1 MGCSTSS
8 PKVEIKPPTELETN
22 ALHAYN
28 LRVKSYTHYAYNV
41 PQNIYMA
48 WCIAKYN
55 EDIISIE
62 HYNENMKLPE
72 DSIGLC
78 KHINDNIN
86 NNNKN
91 NKINNTTHIRH
102 PDPTLGDLDK
112 LTLI

>member
-8 PKVEIKPPTELETN
+8 PKVEIKPPTELETK
-22 ALHAYN
+22 ALNAYN

-55 EDIISIE
+55 EDIISME
-62 HYNENMKLPE
+62 NYNKNTKLPE
-72 DSIGLC
+72 DSIGLSQHFTN
-78 KHINDNIN
+78 KLSDEINHTI
-86 NNNKN
+86 K
-91 NKINNTTHIRH
+91 TTYIRD
-102 PDPTLGDLDK
+102 PDPTMGDLDK